1 MLRCIRGG
9 DSLRLPSADLGL
21 MAEHLAVHE
30 GVISKLK
37 SYYMTVN
44 NPVLKSL
51 LEVHVNV
58 LRSHVRV
65 MLSLID
71 PYQDRAYHLDNVEK
85 VSVKLDYVEL
95 SKQEKDITLEGRS
108 TAMFMAS
115 DNFMSAQKMKNSMVK
130 HVHFEMALQD
140 VGLQA
145 LYTNVLQQI
154 NGDFTPKSTDEMQ
167 LLTYKKYYHVM
178 NE

>member
-1 MLRCIRGG
+1 
-9 DSLRLPSADLGL
+9 

-44 NPVLKSL
+44 SPILKNL

-85 VSVKLDYVEL
+85 VSVKINDEEF
-95 SKQEKDITLEGRS
+95 SNQEKEITLEARS
-108 TAMFMAS
+108 TAKFMAS
-115 DNFMSAQKMKNSMVK
+115 DNFMSALMMKNSAVK

-140 VGLQA
+140 VGLQS
-145 LYTNVLQQI
+145 LYTNVLHQI
-154 NGDFTPKSTDEMQ
+154 HGEFTPKASDEMQ
-167 LLTYKKYYHVM
+167 VLTYKKYYHVM